1 MTPNNPLKQYFRQ
14 PAIYLRL
21 PSGGQFYP
29 DGTLDMPPNGEIP
42 VLPMTA
48 VDEITYRTPD
58 ALFNGSATISVIQSC
73 IPSIKNPWVIPAM
86 DVDTILVGIRVAS
99 YGHDMEIATQCPNCK
114 QTADYNVDL
123 RSVLDNIKK
132 PDYTQQMHH
141 GDLEIYFRPMT
152 YKNLNDN
159 NQNQF
164 DEQKM
169 LSLLPDQDVPDT
181 EKLNAITEALK
192 KITRT
197 TVKALSQSIAAVKTP
212 SALVTDP
219 VFIEELLN
227 NCDRKIFNG
236 IRDHIIK
243 LKNMAEIQPLK
254 IQCPECSHEYTQQV
268 TLDMVS
274 FFAPAS

>member
-29 DGTLDMPPNGEIP
+29 DGTIDMPPNGEIP

-73 IPSIKNPWVIPAM
+73 VPNIKNPWAIPAM

-99 YGHDMEIATQCPNCK
+99 YGHDMEIATQCPSCK
-114 QTADYNVDL
+114 HTADYNVDL

-152 YKNLNDN
+152 YKHLNDN

-169 LSLLPDQDVPDT
+169 LNLLPDQDVPDV

-219 VFIEELLN
+219 AFIEELLN

-243 LKNMAEIQPLK
+243 LKNLAEIQPLK